1 MVTTSNVESLPV
13 LDDLIPQIN
22 PTLVSFTPTPK
33 QVADEYFELPKTP
46 PESIGGLSTFG
57 GLSVATPAPNKP
69 KLVSC
74 FYLTFMKV
82 L

>member
-13 LDDLIPQIN
+13 LDDLIPDVN

-33 QVADEYFELPKTP
+33 QVADEYFQLPQTP

-57 GLSVATPAPNKP
+57 GLSVVTPNPDKP
-69 KLVSC
+69 KLVS
-74 FYLTFMKV
+74 
-82 L
+82 